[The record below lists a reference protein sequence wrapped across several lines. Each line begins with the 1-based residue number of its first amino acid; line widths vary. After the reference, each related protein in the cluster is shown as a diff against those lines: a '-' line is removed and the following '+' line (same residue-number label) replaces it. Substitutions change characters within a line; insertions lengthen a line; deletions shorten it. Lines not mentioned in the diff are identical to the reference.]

1 MGAFSGYRI
10 PYPAVPEVCTQTYEY
25 FPNFSFGF
33 FDGFGEPELR
43 KLLATAQAAGKDK
56 VWVPVERPGSSG
68 IGLPTWYVQALLA
81 HYFGEH
87 RE

>member
-10 PYPAVPEVCTQTYEY
+10 PYRAVPEKLRTYQH
-25 FPNFSFGF
+25 FLNFSFSF

-43 KLLATAQAAGKDK
+43 KLLATAQAAGKDT

-68 IGLPTWYVQALLA
+68 IGLPTWYVKALIA

-87 RE
+87 CE

>member
-10 PYPAVPEVCTQTYEY
+10 PYRSVPEKLQTYQH
-25 FPNFSFGF
+25 FANFSFSF

-81 HYFGEH
+81 HYFGKHCE
-87 RE
+87 